1 MRVKQIIIGKA
12 ADLATTLGSPSDFAA
27 DLLLVFGGIEHFTLP
42 GLSELL
48 RCTFPD
54 AMVLGCSTAGEIT
67 ADGVNDGTCTITA
80 IKFDQTRLAQGSTC
94 LSGMDDSFAAGE
106 RLGKQIAA
114 PGLKAVLV
122 FGPGVQING
131 SALVNGMASIIGA
144 GIPITG
150 GLAGDGGAFKETFTI
165 GADGVV
171 HNQVVA
177 VGLSGDGLRFGHGS
191 FGGWEPFGPARK
203 VTRCRRRYEGT
214 RPHSAVAVARRRRP
228 WLGVESRSMVG
239 MTRPVR
245 ARPGPAQDRR
255 QWRRAGRPSHDRAAP
270 AVRPAAGRRQATP
283 WP

>member
-27 DLLLVFGGIEHFTLP
+27 DLLLVFGGIEQFTLP

-54 AMVLGCSTAGEIT
+54 AMLLGCSTAGEIT

-165 GADGVV
+165 GANGVA

-191 FGGWEPFGPARK
+191 FGGGPQGHA
-203 VTRCRRRYEGT
+203 
-214 RPHSAVAVARRRRP
+214 
-228 WLGVESRSMVG
+228 L
-239 MTRPVR
+239 
-245 ARPGPAQDRR
+245 RR
-255 QWRRAGRPSHDRAAP
+255 QYP
-270 AVRPAAGRRQATP
+270 A
-283 WP
+283 